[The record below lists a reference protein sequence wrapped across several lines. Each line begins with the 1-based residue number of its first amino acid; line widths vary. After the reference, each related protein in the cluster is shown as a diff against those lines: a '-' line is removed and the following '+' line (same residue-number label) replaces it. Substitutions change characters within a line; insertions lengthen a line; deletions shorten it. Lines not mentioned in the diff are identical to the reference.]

1 MEIKRYFF
9 ASNTKDGFVNF
20 SDNII
25 DDRFS
30 GFTYVLKGGAGTGKS
45 TFIKKV
51 GEYFYNKGLNIE
63 YFHCSFDK
71 NSLDGVRLKDYNI
84 AIVDGT
90 NPHVMEVSMVGV
102 NGKILNVGDFISEN
116 IIKNKT
122 EIEKNLSKKKNYYKI
137 ANQYINGAGV
147 LYDLN
152 NKTLVSEVNDKEVI
166 IKTEQLI
173 ESLKLNGLDFGVK
186 QGRERKLFS
195 KSIGVEDNSF
205 ERENDYKEI
214 VYIEGNKAQNQLTLK
229 VLLKKLLN
237 LGVDVT
243 VFCDV
248 LDSSLIES
256 LYIESIDVLI
266 KEKVYVEPIDEKRKL
281 NCRSSRKC
289 FK

>member
-1 MEIKRYFF
+1 M
-9 ASNTKDGFVNF
+9 
-20 SDNII
+20 
-25 DDRFS
+25 
-30 GFTYVLKGGAGTGKS
+30 
-45 TFIKKV
+45 
-51 GEYFYNKGLNIE
+51 
-63 YFHCSFDK
+63 
-71 NSLDGVRLKDYNI
+71 
-84 AIVDGT
+84 
-90 NPHVMEVSMVGV
+90 
-102 NGKILNVGDFISEN
+102 
-116 IIKNKT
+116 
-122 EIEKNLSKKKNYYKI
+122 
-137 ANQYINGAGV
+137 

-173 ESLKLNGLDFGVK
+173 ASLKLKGLDFGVK
-186 QGRERKLFS
+186 KGRERKLFS

-281 NCRSSRKC
+281 IEQNEKQIAFFIKKAKKAHLAVEKFYIKNMNFDRLNNLQTETIKEIEE
-289 FK
+289 KIKKT